1 MLDRQQQVAAP
12 QGTIEAAGLFEVH
25 ESRKGQDWVTEVA
38 VLGRGSAMTCADVQR
53 VLPELI
59 DGAPDGALQ
68 TDFETHLK
76 ACSACSDLVSDLKLI
91 ASEARQLAA
100 TEEPASRV
108 WVRIAAEL
116 RAEGLIHD
124 QYSDQDSEP
133 ESGPT
138 RPVLVPA
145 SPRRR
150 WSAWWLAPVAAA
162 LLAAGSYVVS
172 HKSAP
177 QVAKQQAPT
186 ASVTSPAATPAANA
200 PSVPPPA
207 PQQLAQQK
215 PAKPIKITE
224 PAAGHAVEPEPS
236 AEDQQFLSEVSTR
249 APSMRATYESQLRA
263 VNADIRE
270 TQAYVDRN
278 PGDADARQHLM
289 DAYQQKALLYQ
300 IALDR
305 IQ

>member
-1 MLDRQQQVAAP
+1 
-12 QGTIEAAGLFEVH
+12 
-25 ESRKGQDWVTEVA
+25 
-38 VLGRGSAMTCADVQR
+38 MTCSDVER
-53 VLPELI
+53 VLPELL
-59 DGAPDGALQ
+59 DGAPEGAFP

-76 ACSACSDLVSDLKLI
+76 SCPACSELVSDLKLI

-100 TEEPASRV
+100 TEEPAPRV
-108 WVRIAAEL
+108 WARIAAEL
-116 RAEGLIHD
+116 RAEGLIR
-124 QYSDQDSEP
+124 EP
-133 ESGPT
+133 ETMPKFAPT
-138 RPVLVPA
+138 RPILAPA

-162 LLAAGSYVVS
+162 LLAAGSFVVS
-172 HKSAP
+172 HKPAP
-177 QVAKQQAPT
+177 QVAKQAP
-186 ASVTSPAATPAANA
+186 APPVTSPASSPVPDETPAVTSA
-200 PSVPPPA
+200 SVPTPA
-207 PQQLAQQK
+207 PQQLAQK
-215 PAKPIKITE
+215 SAKSTDRVGT
-224 PAAGHAVEPEPS
+224 AAGPAVEPEPS
-236 AEDQQFLSEVSTR
+236 QEDQQFLSVVSTR

>member
-1 MLDRQQQVAAP
+1 
-12 QGTIEAAGLFEVH
+12 
-25 ESRKGQDWVTEVA
+25 
-38 VLGRGSAMTCADVQR
+38 MTCSDVQR
-53 VLPELI
+53 VLQEFL
-59 DGAPDGALQ
+59 DGAPDDVLP
-68 TDFETHLK
+68 TEFETHLK
-76 ACSACSDLVSDLKLI
+76 SCPACSDLVSDLNLI

-100 TEEPASRV
+100 SEEPAPRV

-116 RAEGLIHD
+116 RAEGLTHD
-124 QYSDQDSEP
+124 QDRDQASEHAP
-133 ESGPT
+133 ARSI
-138 RPVLVPA
+138 LVPT

-172 HKSAP
+172 HRAAP
-177 QVAKQQAPT
+177 QVAEQQTQASPATSPAPT
-186 ASVTSPAATPAANA
+186 ATPVAETPAVT
-200 PSVPPPA
+200 PTPVPAPA
-207 PQQLAQQK
+207 PQQLAQK
-215 PAKPIKITE
+215 SAKSTPRLR
-224 PAAGHAVEPEPS
+224 PAAGPVVEPES
-236 AEDQQFLSEVSTR
+236 TAEDQQFLSEVSTR
-249 APSMRATYESQLRA
+249 APSMRATYENQLKA

-270 TQAYVDRN
+270 TQAYVHRN